1 MNILNNEFNYY
12 PSNQFKQYNKYN
24 TNNILQNSFEQ
35 KNVYNDNFKNYELR
49 KIIKEEFESH
59 IIPYRNEINQLK
71 EEINNIYNSF
81 NKNSIESLIKDIKIS
96 LYNFVDKKIFYQKLE
111 EMDSKID
118 NNSNNFNQSKFN
130 LINNIV
136 KEIKKVNLEINNIRN
151 NNNLMKLNFSQNKI
165 EKEPIDNNNL
175 NEIKLKD
182 ITDKT
187 SFLKT
192 DFENLKEEIDSFKK
206 ITTSSILENNKNLNK
221 LEFDFENLKND
232 NSSNKLNYLQDIS
245 KIKEDIKKIRI
256 DINDMKIINEDTS
269 MKNFN
274 NNNEIKIYEILEKLN
289 LTRLSKFDLDK
300 YNMIYESYEKLMKN
314 FINLTKIIENQNN
327 NMSKLNNKLNEVSFL
342 ASKQSKKEIINYP
355 EDNNLF
361 QKKIDILERQIQY
374 LQDRIEK
381 ISLETIHIKDSNNL
395 YENNKEDKLIMKQ
408 EITKLSNQIAV
419 YNTLIEENNKK
430 REEINLRIDELKK
443 EIKEEKN
450 VGLENKMSNLQN
462 QNNIKTNQQKV
473 IEFEDK
479 YKKLEETIIIL
490 NEEKIKKLETEIAR
504 IDEKWNSY
512 VRGN

>member
-206 ITTSSILENNKNLNK
+206 TTTSSILENNKNLNK
-221 LEFDFENLKND
+221 LEFDFENIKND

-256 DINDMKIINEDTS
+256 DINDMKIVNEDT
-269 MKNFN
+269 
-274 NNNEIKIYEILEKLN
+274 
-289 LTRLSKFDLDK
+289 
-300 YNMIYESYEKLMKN
+300 
-314 FINLTKIIENQNN
+314 
-327 NMSKLNNKLNEVSFL
+327 
-342 ASKQSKKEIINYP
+342 
-355 EDNNLF
+355 
-361 QKKIDILERQIQY
+361 
-374 LQDRIEK
+374 
-381 ISLETIHIKDSNNL
+381 
-395 YENNKEDKLIMKQ
+395 
-408 EITKLSNQIAV
+408 
-419 YNTLIEENNKK
+419 
-430 REEINLRIDELKK
+430 
-443 EIKEEKN
+443 
-450 VGLENKMSNLQN
+450 
-462 QNNIKTNQQKV
+462 
-473 IEFEDK
+473 
-479 YKKLEETIIIL
+479 
-490 NEEKIKKLETEIAR
+490 
-504 IDEKWNSY
+504 
-512 VRGN
+512 